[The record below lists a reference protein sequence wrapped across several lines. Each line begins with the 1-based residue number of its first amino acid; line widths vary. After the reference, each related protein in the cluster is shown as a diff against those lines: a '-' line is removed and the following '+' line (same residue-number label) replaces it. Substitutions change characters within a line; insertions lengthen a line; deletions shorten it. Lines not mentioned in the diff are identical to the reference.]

1 MAQDNLSY
9 YESESEGKSVAIVGV
24 PMGLGSD
31 ERGLQD
37 APRYLLDHGLEDV
50 IASIGAEITDIIM
63 VPCRNPERV
72 VSAGYAKYLDEVI
85 AASRVSS
92 VVVGRAVRRG
102 DFVLALGGDHSIALG
117 TIAGAATA
125 LEHRTLGVIWI
136 DAHPDANTDTSTLSG
151 NIHGMPA
158 AALMGFGHPLLTGV
172 GREKECSVL
181 PEHFLYLGLKDID
194 KAEIDFLRRESISAI
209 TMLDIA
215 ERGLARAMRA
225 IDALRRKVDVVWVSM
240 DMDSIDKE
248 YAPGVGMPTSGGLTR
263 REALALA
270 HYIGHTCLL
279 AGIDVVEIHPAK
291 DEKEKT
297 TTLAFE
303 LIALFLGGKYSWY
316 EKYMDDYRHTNI
328 SNERTKVRRSK

>member
-1 MAQDNLSY
+1 MDNRCAVAIVLVNMRDNLSY

-136 DAHPDANTDTSTLSG
+136 DAHPDANTDTSTFSG

-158 AALMGFGHPLLTGV
+158 AALMGF
-172 GREKECSVL
+172 
-181 PEHFLYLGLKDID
+181 
-194 KAEIDFLRRESISAI
+194 
-209 TMLDIA
+209 
-215 ERGLARAMRA
+215 
-225 IDALRRKVDVVWVSM
+225 
-240 DMDSIDKE
+240 
-248 YAPGVGMPTSGGLTR
+248 
-263 REALALA
+263 
-270 HYIGHTCLL
+270 GHTCLL